1 VVEGPRAFVERIDI
15 SGNIRTLDKV
25 IRREFQIIEGDAF
38 NSSKLR
44 RSKQRL
50 ESLGFFSKV
59 NMEQTQGSIPD
70 KAVIKVEVEEKST
83 GSISIGAGFS
93 SSVGPIGDFG
103 ITESNFLGRGQN
115 LALNLQIASTRSEID
130 LAFTEP
136 YFLDREIRAG
146 FDVFHVNQDLQ
157 DTSSF
162 DLKRSGFK
170 LRAGYPITEELR
182 QDWRYGLSKSTIGS
196 VDSTASTLVQDVTGT
211 KYKSEVS
218 HSIGYD
224 KRDNSQSPTEGY
236 FLNLDT
242 AIAGLGGNV
251 KYARNV
257 LRGANYY
264 EFKDQW
270 VLTVGGRFSHIVGIG
285 QDVNILDRF
294 HLGGDNLRGFANRG
308 AGPRDTTT
316 DDSLGGEWLY
326 NGSAELTFPVGLPA
340 ELGIGGRVF
349 TDFGAAGKLSPKNS
363 TTVDDGNL
371 RLSTGIGM
379 TWVSPFG
386 PLGVDFGIPL
396 LKEDYDEIENF
407 RINFGTRF

>member
-1 VVEGPRAFVERIDI
+1 MQ
-15 SGNIRTLDKV
+15 L
-25 IRREFQIIEGDAF
+25 
-38 NSSKLR
+38 
-44 RSKQRL
+44 
-50 ESLGFFSKV
+50 
-59 NMEQTQGSIPD
+59 
-70 KAVIKVEVEEKST
+70 
-83 GSISIGAGFS
+83 
-93 SSVGPIGDFG
+93 
-103 ITESNFLGRGQN
+103 
-115 LALNLQIASTRSEID
+115 ASTRSEID

-146 FDVFHVNQDLQ
+146 FDVFHLIQDLQ

-162 DLKRSGFK
+162 DLKRSGFG

-182 QDWRYGLSKSTIGS
+182 QDWKYGFSKTTIGS
-196 VDSTASTLVQDVTGT
+196 VDTTASTLVKDVTVI

-218 HSIGYD
+218 HSVGFD
-224 KRDNSQSPTEGY
+224 KRDNSYSPTEGY

-251 KYARNV
+251 KYARNI
-257 LRGANYY
+257 LRGATYY

-270 VLTVGGRFSHIVGIG
+270 VLTIGGRFSHIVGLG

-294 HLGGDNLRGFANRG
+294 HLGGDNLRGFANSG
-308 AGPRDTTT
+308 AGPRDTAT

-326 NGSAELTFPVGLPA
+326 NGSAELAVPLGLPA
-340 ELGIGGRVF
+340 ELGISGRMF

-371 RLSTGIGM
+371 RLSSGIGM

-386 PLGVDFGIPL
+386 PLGVDYGIPL
-396 LKEDYDEIENF
+396 LKKDYDEIENF

>member
-1 VVEGPRAFVERIDI
+1 M
-15 SGNIRTLDKV
+15 
-25 IRREFQIIEGDAF
+25 
-38 NSSKLR
+38 
-44 RSKQRL
+44 
-50 ESLGFFSKV
+50 ES
-59 NMEQTQGSIPD
+59 Q
-70 KAVIKVEVEEKST
+70 
-83 GSISIGAGFS
+83 
-93 SSVGPIGDFG
+93 
-103 ITESNFLGRGQN
+103 
-115 LALNLQIASTRSEID
+115 STRSEID

-308 AGPRDTTT
+308 AGPRDTAT

-349 TDFGAAGKLSPKNS
+349 SDFGAAGKLSPKNS
-363 TTVDDGNL
+363 TTVDDGNI

-386 PLGVDFGIPL
+386 PLGVDIGIPL
-396 LKEDYDEIENF
+396 LKEDNDEIENF